1 MPSRLIDTHENVTI
15 SSPFVACPATLPA
28 VKFENENTDVDVKCA
43 KRTWDGSTLD
53 QAIATYACP
62 DGTTTLVQKCD
73 EGSWSPDPANC
84 GAATTEKSKI

>member
-28 VKFENENTDVDVKCA
+28 VKFVDENTDVKCA

-62 DGTTTLVQKCD
+62 DGTTTLEQKCTG
-73 EGSWSPDPANC
+73 GSWINSETC
-84 GAATTEKSKI
+84 GLPSTEMSKI